1 MLKEARIDF
10 DQLIHLSLKELKANL
25 KDLSPSD
32 SKFLM
37 RKRRQ
42 CKNIQSA
49 GNCRK
54 KQKYESEQKDLVIAQ
69 LRQEIEQFE
78 LMEEKYRRDNQ
89 RLENS
94 LVLAN
99 HQRSKK
105 TISNYKRMEEQI
117 IQYTQNFQSQ
127 ITHIQNMVKMNQPK
141 DCIQNELSRLSHY
154 ISDFSSEYGP
164 LDLSIKR

>member
-1 MLKEARIDF
+1 
-10 DQLIHLSLKELKANL
+10 
-25 KDLSPSD
+25 
-32 SKFLM
+32 M

-69 LRQEIEQFE
+69 LRQEME

-99 HQRSKK
+99 QQRSKK
-105 TISNYKRMEEQI
+105 TISNYERMEEQI

-127 ITHIQNMVKMNQPK
+127 ITNIQNMVKMNQPK

>member
-1 MLKEARIDF
+1 MARIDF
-10 DQLIHLSLKELKANL
+10 DQLIHLSLKELKSNL
-25 KDLSPSD
+25 KNLSSSD

-69 LRQEIEQFE
+69 LRQEME

-99 HQRSKK
+99 QQRSKL
-105 TISNYKRMEEQI
+105 TISHYKEKEEQI
-117 IQYTQNFQSQ
+117 IRYTQNFQSQ
-127 ITHIQNMVKMNQPK
+127 ITHIQNMVKMNKPK

-154 ISDFSSEYGP
+154 ISEFSSEYGP